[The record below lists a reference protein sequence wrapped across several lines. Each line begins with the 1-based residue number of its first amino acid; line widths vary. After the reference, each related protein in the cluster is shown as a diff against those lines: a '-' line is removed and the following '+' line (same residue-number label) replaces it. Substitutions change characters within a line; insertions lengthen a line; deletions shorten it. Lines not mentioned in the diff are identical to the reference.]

1 MPPHYGGMNI
11 SKTPYSAPFV
21 AILQANPVSGER
33 LAVLDAQLTPQGDG
47 WYQLLPVGPFKA
59 RDGRP
64 FDVASGHWQLDGQI
78 AAALIA
84 RAKAL
89 GQDILI
95 DYDHQTLKTDQNG
108 QPAPAAGW
116 YNSDE
121 IAWRE
126 GQGLFIKPRW
136 TERAAALVAAKEYR
150 FLSAVFP
157 YDAQGRPLELRMTAI
172 TNDPGVVVMQ
182 ALAALSA
189 LPASSLMSTQ
199 PGQLATSSH
208 VAQQEKSMNEHL
220 IALLGKLG
228 IQPGADGQFTAEQGT
243 AALAALDTLQASA
256 KKAPELEAAL
266 SATKAQLAVDSAS
279 LAALKATV
287 STGQGGQIDLA
298 KYVPVETYNAL
309 VTEVATLSAKV
320 ETTDAA
326 TLIKDART
334 QGKVVAAEEEYLTA
348 YAAQKGVAALKALLE
363 PRPAIAALAASQT
376 TQLTLPDRAENAVLS
391 ADDKYAADQLGISY
405 EEFAKAKGR

>member
-1 MPPHYGGMNI
+1 MNI

-172 TNDPGVVVMQ
+172 TNDPGVVGMQ

-189 LPASSLMSTQ
+189 LPASSSTQ
-199 PGQLATSSH
+199 PGQLATSSY

-228 IQPGADGQFTAEQGT
+228 IQASADGQFTAEQGT
-243 AALAALDTLQASA
+243 AALAALDTLQAIA

-266 SATKAQLAVDSAS
+266 TAERTS

-287 STGQGGQIDLA
+287 ATGQGGQIDLA

-326 TLIKDART
+326 TLIKEART

-376 TQLTLPDRAENAVLS
+376 TQVTLPEKKGEAVLS

>member
-11 SKTPYSAPFV
+11 SKTPYSAPLV

-33 LAVLDAQLTPQGDG
+33 LAVLDAQLTSQGDG

-64 FDVASGHWQLDGQI
+64 FDVAGGHWQLDGQI

-95 DYDHQTLKTDQNG
+95 DYDHQTLKTEQNG

-172 TNDPGVVVMQ
+172 TNDPGVVGMQ

-189 LPASSLMSTQ
+189 LPASSHMSTQ
-199 PGQLATSSH
+199 PGQLAISSH

-243 AALAALDTLQASA
+243 AALAALDTLQAIA

-266 SATKAQLAVDSAS
+266 TAERTS

-287 STGQGGQIDLA
+287 ATGQGGQIDLA

-326 TLIKDART
+326 TLIKEART

-348 YAAQKGVAALKALLE
+348 YAAQKGVAALKALLD
-363 PRPAIAALAASQT
+363 PRPAIAALSASQT
-376 TQLTLPDRAENAVLS
+376 TQVTLPEKKGDAALS

-405 EEFAKAKGR
+405 EEFAKAKQA

>member
-47 WYQLLPVGPFKA
+47 WFQLLPVGPFKA

-172 TNDPGVVVMQ
+172 TNDPGVVGMQ

-256 KKAPELEAAL
+256 ASAPELEAAL
-266 SATKAQLAVDSAS
+266 TAERTS

-309 VTEVATLSAKV
+309 VAQVASLSAKV

-326 TLIKDART
+326 TLIKEART

-363 PRPAIAALAASQT
+363 PRPSIAALAASQI
-376 TQLTLPDRAENAVLS
+376 TQVTLPEKKGEAVLS

>member
-11 SKTPYSAPFV
+11 SKTPYAAPLV
-21 AILQANPVSGER
+21 AILHTHPASGER
-33 LAVLDAQLTPQGDG
+33 LAVLDAQLSPQDDG
-47 WYQLLPVGPFKA
+47 WHQLLPVGPFKA

-64 FDVASGHWQLDGQI
+64 FDVVGGHWQLDGQI

-116 YNSDE
+116 YNGDE
-121 IAWRE
+121 IEWRE

-172 TNDPGVVVMQ
+172 TNDPGVVGMQ

-189 LPASSLMSTQ
+189 LPASSLMPIQ

-208 VAQQEKSMNEHL
+208 VAQKEKSMNEHL

-243 AALAALDTLQASA
+243 AALAALDTLQACA
-256 KKAPELEAAL
+256 KKAPELEA
-266 SATKAQLAVDSAS
+266 TLAAERTS
-279 LAALKATV
+279 LAALKAQTTSV
-287 STGQGGQIDLA
+287 QQGAQVDLA
-298 KYVPVETYNAL
+298 QYVPVATYNAL
-309 VTEVATLSAKV
+309 VTQVAALTAQV
-320 ETTDAA
+320 DTTDAA
-326 TLIKDART
+326 TLIKEART
-334 QGKVVAAEEEYLTA
+334 AGKVVAAEEEYLTA

-363 PRPAIAALAASQT
+363 PRPAIAALTASQT
-376 TQLTLPDRAENAVLS
+376 VAVTLSEKKGEAVLS
-391 ADDKYAADQLGISY
+391 AEDKYAADQLGISH
-405 EEFAKAKGR
+405 EDFAKAKA

>member
-64 FDVASGHWQLDGQI
+64 FDVAGGHWQLDGQI

-121 IAWRE
+121 IEWRE

-172 TNDPGVVVMQ
+172 TNDPGVVGMQ

-189 LPASSLMSTQ
+189 LPVSSHMSIQ
-199 PGQLATSSH
+199 PGQLAISSH

-228 IQPGADGQFTAEQGT
+228 IQRSADGQFTAEQGT
-243 AALAALDTLQASA
+243 AALAALDTLQAIA

-266 SATKAQLAVDSAS
+266 TAERTS

-326 TLIKDART
+326 TLIKEART

-376 TQLTLPDRAENAVLS
+376 TQVTLPEKKGEAVLS

>member
-64 FDVASGHWQLDGQI
+64 FDVVGGHWQLDGQI

-84 RAKAL
+84 RANAL

-116 YNSDE
+116 YNGDE
-121 IAWRE
+121 IEWRE
-126 GQGLFIKPRW
+126 GLGLFIKPRW

-172 TNDPGVVVMQ
+172 TNDPGVVGMQ

-189 LPASSLMSTQ
+189 LPASSLMPIQ
-199 PGQLATSSH
+199 PGQLATSIK
-208 VAQQEKSMNEHL
+208 EKSMNEHL

-266 SATKAQLAVDSAS
+266 KAQP
-279 LAALKATV
+279 
-287 STGQGGQIDLA
+287 GGQVDLA
-298 KYVPVETYNAL
+298 QYVPVATYNAL
-309 VTEVATLSAKV
+309 ATQVAALTAQV
-320 ETTDAA
+320 DTTDAA
-326 TLIKDART
+326 TLIKEART

-348 YAAQKGVAALKALLE
+348 YASQKGVAALKALLE
-363 PRPAIAALAASQT
+363 PRPTIAALAASQT
-376 TQLTLPDRAENAVLS
+376 AAVTLPERKGDAVLS
-391 ADDKYAADQLGISY
+391 AEDKYAADQLGISH
-405 EEFAKAKGR
+405 EDFAKAKA

>member
-116 YNSDE
+116 YNADE
-121 IAWRE
+121 IEWRE

-172 TNDPGVVVMQ
+172 TNDPGVVGMQ

-189 LPASSLMSTQ
+189 LPASSHMSTQ
-199 PGQLATSSH
+199 SGQLATSSH

-256 KKAPELEAAL
+256 ASAPELEAAL
-266 SATKAQLAVDSAS
+266 TAERTS

-287 STGQGGQIDLA
+287 ATGQGGQIDLA

-326 TLIKDART
+326 TLLKEART

-376 TQLTLPDRAENAVLS
+376 TLVTLPEKKGEAVLS

>member
-116 YNSDE
+116 YNADE
-121 IAWRE
+121 IVWRE

-172 TNDPGVVVMQ
+172 TNDPGVVGMQ

-189 LPASSLMSTQ
+189 LPVSSHMSIQ

-256 KKAPELEAAL
+256 ASAPELEAAL
-266 SATKAQLAVDSAS
+266 SAEKAS

-287 STGQGGQIDLA
+287 ATGQGGQIDLA

-326 TLIKDART
+326 TLIKEART

-376 TQLTLPDRAENAVLS
+376 TQVTLPEKKGEAVLS

>member
-11 SKTPYSAPFV
+11 SKIPYSAPFV

-172 TNDPGVVVMQ
+172 TNDPGVVGMQ

-189 LPASSLMSTQ
+189 LPASSHMSTQ
-199 PGQLATSSH
+199 PGQLAISSH

-228 IQPGADGQFTAEQGT
+228 IQPSADGQFTAEQGT

-256 KKAPELEAAL
+256 ASAPELEAAL
-266 SATKAQLAVDSAS
+266 SAEKAS

-326 TLIKDART
+326 RLLKEART

-376 TQLTLPDRAENAVLS
+376 TQVTLPDRAENAVLS

>member
-11 SKTPYSAPFV
+11 SKTPYSAPLV
-21 AILQANPVSGER
+21 AILNANPVSGER

-47 WYQLLPVGPFKA
+47 WHQLLPVGPFKA

-64 FDVASGHWQLDGQI
+64 FDVPSGHWLLDGQI

-84 RAKAL
+84 RAKGL

-95 DYDHQTLKTDQNG
+95 DYDHQTLKVDQNG

-116 YNSDE
+116 YNGDE
-121 IAWRE
+121 IEWRE

-172 TNDPGVVVMQ
+172 TNDPGVVGMQ

-189 LPASSLMSTQ
+189 QPIQ
-199 PGQLATSSH
+199 PGQPATPAH
-208 VAQQEKSMNEHL
+208 AAHKETPMNE
-220 IALLGKLG
+220 LLKKLLAKLG
-228 IQPGADGQFTAEQGT
+228 IELTGDPTDEQLQK
-243 AALAALDTLQASA
+243 ALAELDSLQASA

-266 SATKAQLAVDSAS
+266 SAEKAS
-279 LAALKATV
+279 LAALKAQAGDQV
-287 STGQGGQIDLA
+287 DLA
-298 KYVPVETYNAL
+298 QFVPVATYNAL
-309 VTEVATLSAKV
+309 VTQVAALTAQV
-320 ETTDAA
+320 DTTDAA

-334 QGKVVAAEEEYLTA
+334 AGKVVAAEEEYLTA

-363 PRPAIAALAASQT
+363 PRPAIAALTASQT
-376 TQLTLPDRAENAVLS
+376 AAVTLPEKKGDAVLS
-391 ADDKYAADQLGISY
+391 AEDKYAADQLGISH
-405 EEFAKAKGR
+405 EDFAKAKA

>member
-64 FDVASGHWQLDGQI
+64 FDVAGGHWQLDGQI

-121 IAWRE
+121 IEWRE

-172 TNDPGVVVMQ
+172 TNDPGVVGMQ

-189 LPASSLMSTQ
+189 LPVSSHMSIQ
-199 PGQLATSSH
+199 PGQLAISSH

-228 IQPGADGQFTAEQGT
+228 IQPSADGQFTAEQGT
-243 AALAALDTLQASA
+243 AALAALDTLQAIA

-266 SATKAQLAVDSAS
+266 TAERTS

-326 TLIKDART
+326 TLIKEART

-376 TQLTLPDRAENAVLS
+376 TQVTLPEKKGEAVLS

>member
-172 TNDPGVVVMQ
+172 TNDPGVVGMQ

-189 LPASSLMSTQ
+189 LPASSSTQ
-199 PGQLATSSH
+199 PGQLAISSH

-243 AALAALDTLQASA
+243 AALAALDTLQAIA

-266 SATKAQLAVDSAS
+266 TAERTS
-279 LAALKATV
+279 LAALKAIV

-326 TLIKDART
+326 TLIKEART

-363 PRPAIAALAASQT
+363 PRPAIAALAASQI
-376 TQLTLPDRAENAVLS
+376 TQVTLPDRAGNAVLS

>member
-11 SKTPYSAPFV
+11 SKTPYSAPLV
-21 AILQANPVSGER
+21 AILHANPVNGAR

-84 RAKAL
+84 RAKGL

-116 YNSDE
+116 YNADE
-121 IAWRE
+121 IEWRE
-126 GQGLFIKPRW
+126 GAGLFIKPRW
-136 TERAAALVAAKEYR
+136 TDRAAALVAAKEYR

-157 YDAQGRPLELRMTAI
+157 YDALGRPLELRMTAI
-172 TNDPGVVVMQ
+172 TNDPGVVEMQ

-199 PGQLATSSH
+199 PGQLATPSH
-208 VAQQEKSMNEHL
+208 VAQKEKSMNEHL

-228 IQPGADGQFTAEQGT
+228 IQPGADGQLTAEQGT
-243 AALAALDTLQASA
+243 AALAAFDTLQASA

-266 SATKAQLAVDSAS
+266 SAEKAS
-279 LAALKATV
+279 LAALKAQPV
-287 STGQGGQIDLA
+287 QQSGQIDLA
-298 KYVPVETYNAL
+298 QYVPVATYNAL
-309 VTEVATLSAKV
+309 VTQVAALTAQV
-320 ETTDAA
+320 DTTDAA
-326 TLIKDART
+326 TLIKEART

-348 YAAQKGVAALKALLE
+348 YAAQKGVAALRALLD

-376 TQLTLPDRAENAVLS
+376 TAVTLPEKKGDAVLS
-391 ADDKYAADQLGISY
+391 AGDKYAADQLGIAHDA
-405 EEFAKAKGR
+405 FAKAKLG

>member
-1 MPPHYGGMNI
+1 MPL
-11 SKTPYSAPFV
+11 SATSSAIAV
-21 AILQANPVSGER
+21 AILNARPTALG
-33 LAVLDAQLTPQGDG
+33 LAVLDAALGQHEDG

-64 FDVASGHWQLDGQI
+64 FDVPGGHWQLDGQI

-95 DYDHQTLKTDQNG
+95 DYDHQTLHIEKTG
-108 QPAPAAGW
+108 KEAPAAGW
-116 YNSDE
+116 YNGEE
-121 IAWRE
+121 IEWRE

-136 TERAAALVAAKEYR
+136 TDRAAAMVAAKEYR

-157 YDAQGRPLELRMTAI
+157 YDALGRPLELRMTAI
-172 TNDPGVVVMQ
+172 TNDPGVVGMQ

-189 LPASSLMSTQ
+189 LPPKTIQS
-199 PGQLATSSH
+199 GQLAT
-208 VAQQEKSMNEHL
+208 VTKEIPMNEAML
-220 IALLGKLG
+220 ALLAKLG
-228 IQPGADGQFTAEQGT
+228 IQVAEGGEHTAEQGQAALSALDT
-243 AALAALDTLQASA
+243 LQSAAGKTVSAEAALAAL
-256 KKAPELEAAL
+256 
-266 SATKAQLAVDSAS
+266 KAQPVQ
-279 LAALKATV
+279 
-287 STGQGGQIDLA
+287 QGGQIDLA

-309 VTEVATLSAKV
+309 VNQVASLSAKV

-326 TLIKDART
+326 TLIKEART

-376 TQLTLPDRAENAVLS
+376 TQVTLPEKKGDAVLS
-391 ADDKYAADQLGISY
+391 ADDKYAADQLGISH
-405 EEFAKAKGR
+405 EEFAKAKQA

>member
-1 MPPHYGGMNI
+1 M
-11 SKTPYSAPFV
+11 

-84 RAKAL
+84 RAKWL

-95 DYDHQTLKTDQNG
+95 DYDHQTLKVDQNG

-116 YNSDE
+116 YNADE
-121 IAWRE
+121 IEWRE

-172 TNDPGVVVMQ
+172 TNDPGVVGMQ

-189 LPASSLMSTQ
+189 LPASSLMPIQ
-199 PGQLATSSH
+199 PGQLAISIK
-208 VAQQEKSMNEHL
+208 EKSMNEHL

-266 SATKAQLAVDSAS
+266 AAEKTA
-279 LAALKATV
+279 LAALKAQTTSV
-287 STGQGGQIDLA
+287 QQGAQVDLA
-298 KYVPVETYNAL
+298 QYVPVATYNAL
-309 VTEVATLSAKV
+309 VTQVAALTAQV
-320 ETTDAA
+320 DTTDAA
-326 TLIKDART
+326 TLIKEART
-334 QGKVVAAEEEYLTA
+334 AGKVVAAEEEYLTA

-363 PRPAIAALAASQT
+363 PRPAIAALTASQT
-376 TQLTLPDRAENAVLS
+376 AAVTLPEKKGEAVLS
-391 ADDKYAADQLGISY
+391 AEDKYAADQLGISH
-405 EEFAKAKGR
+405 EDFAKAKA

>member
-150 FLSAVFP
+150 FISAVFP

-172 TNDPGVVVMQ
+172 TNDPGVVGMQ

-189 LPASSLMSTQ
+189 LPASSHMSIQ

-243 AALAALDTLQASA
+243 AALAALDTLQAIA

-266 SATKAQLAVDSAS
+266 TAERTS

-326 TLIKDART
+326 TLIKEART

-376 TQLTLPDRAENAVLS
+376 TQVTLPDRAENAVLS

>member
-1 MPPHYGGMNI
+1 MPPSEI
-11 SKTPYSAPFV
+11 AV
-21 AILQANPVSGER
+21 AILNTRPTTQG
-33 LAVLDAQLTPQGDG
+33 LAVLDAALNSGGDG
-47 WYQLLPVGPFKA
+47 WQQLLPLGPFKA

-64 FDVASGHWQLDGQI
+64 FDVPGGHWQLDKSI
-78 AAALIA
+78 AITLIN
-84 RAKAL
+84 RVREM

-116 YNSDE
+116 YNADE
-121 IAWRE
+121 IEWRE
-126 GQGLFIKPRW
+126 GAGLFIKPRW
-136 TERAAALVAAKEYR
+136 TDRAAALVAAKEYR

-157 YDAQGRPLELRMTAI
+157 YDALGRPLELRMTAI
-172 TNDPGVVVMQ
+172 TNDPGVVGMQ

-199 PGQLATSSH
+199 PGQLATPIK
-208 VAQQEKSMNEHL
+208 EISMNEHL

-228 IQPGADGQFTAEQGT
+228 IQPGADGQLTAEQGT

-266 SATKAQLAVDSAS
+266 SAEKAS
-279 LAALKATV
+279 LAALKAQPV
-287 STGQGGQIDLA
+287 QQSGQIDLA
-298 KYVPVETYNAL
+298 QYVPVATYNAL
-309 VTEVATLSAKV
+309 VTQVAALTAKV
-320 ETTDAA
+320 DTTDAA

-348 YAAQKGVAALKALLE
+348 YAAQKGVAALKALLD

-376 TQLTLPDRAENAVLS
+376 TAVTLPEKKGDAVLS
-391 ADDKYAADQLGISY
+391 AEDKYAADQLGITH
-405 EEFAKAKGR
+405 EAFAKAKQA

>member
-1 MPPHYGGMNI
+1 MPPSEI
-11 SKTPYSAPFV
+11 AV
-21 AILQANPVSGER
+21 AILNARPTTLG
-33 LAVLDAQLTPQGDG
+33 LAVLDAALGPSDDG
-47 WYQLLPVGPFKA
+47 WHQLLPVGPFKA

-84 RAKAL
+84 RANAL

-108 QPAPAAGW
+108 QPSPAAGW
-116 YNSDE
+116 YNGDE
-121 IAWRE
+121 IEWRE

-172 TNDPGVVVMQ
+172 TNDPGVVGMQ

-189 LPASSLMSTQ
+189 LPASSLMPIQ
-199 PGQLATSSH
+199 PGQLATSIK
-208 VAQQEKSMNEHL
+208 EKSMNEHL

-266 SATKAQLAVDSAS
+266 KAQP
-279 LAALKATV
+279 
-287 STGQGGQIDLA
+287 GGQVDLA
-298 KYVPVETYNAL
+298 QYVPVATYNAL
-309 VTEVATLSAKV
+309 VTQVAALTAQV
-320 ETTDAA
+320 DTTDAA
-326 TLIKDART
+326 TLIKEART

-363 PRPAIAALAASQT
+363 PRPAIAALTASQT
-376 TQLTLPDRAENAVLS
+376 ATVTLSEKKGEAVLS
-391 ADDKYAADQLGISY
+391 AEDKYAADQLGISHGD
-405 EEFAKAKGR
+405 FAKAKA

>member
-11 SKTPYSAPFV
+11 SKIPYSAPFV

-116 YNSDE
+116 YNADE
-121 IAWRE
+121 IEWRE

-172 TNDPGVVVMQ
+172 TNDPGVVGMQ

-208 VAQQEKSMNEHL
+208 VTQQEKSMNEHL

-228 IQPGADGQFTAEQGT
+228 IQPSADGQFTAEQGT
-243 AALAALDTLQASA
+243 AALAALDTLQAIA

-266 SATKAQLAVDSAS
+266 TAERTS

-287 STGQGGQIDLA
+287 ATGQGGQIDLA

-326 TLIKDART
+326 TLIKEART

-376 TQLTLPDRAENAVLS
+376 TQVTLPEKKGEAVLS

>member
-116 YNSDE
+116 YNADE
-121 IAWRE
+121 IEWRE

-157 YDAQGRPLELRMTAI
+157 YDTQGRPLELRMTAI
-172 TNDPGVVVMQ
+172 TNDPGVVGMQ

-199 PGQLATSSH
+199 PGQLAISSH
-208 VAQQEKSMNEHL
+208 VAQQENSMNEHL

-228 IQPGADGQFTAEQGT
+228 IQPSADGQFTAEQGT
-243 AALAALDTLQASA
+243 AALAALDTLQAIA

-266 SATKAQLAVDSAS
+266 TAERTS

-287 STGQGGQIDLA
+287 ATGQGGQIDLA

-326 TLIKDART
+326 TLIKEART